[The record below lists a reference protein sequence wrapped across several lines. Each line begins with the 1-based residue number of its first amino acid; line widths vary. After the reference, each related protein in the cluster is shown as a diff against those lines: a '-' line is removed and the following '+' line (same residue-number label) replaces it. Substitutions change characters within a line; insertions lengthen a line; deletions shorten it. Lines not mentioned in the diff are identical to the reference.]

1 MTCFIFAAGDFGGLT
16 EHPAEGDLILAADAG
31 YQNCRSAGLHPT
43 LVIGDFDSMTAPEGE
58 TLLRLP
64 VEKDDTD
71 TMRAARVGLERG
83 CRDFVLYGGTGG
95 RRADHTLANLQTLV
109 FLASRG
115 AQARMIAPGC
125 VWRVLKNARL
135 DFPAGMRG
143 TLSVFCPDG
152 EARGVRIAGT
162 KYTLNDGTLRS
173 DFPLGVSN
181 AFTGEPASVEVREGT
196 LLIYYETQETLP

>member
-1 MTCFIFAAGDFGGLT
+1 MRCFIFAAGDFDGLA
-16 EHPAEGDLILAADAG
+16 ERPAPGDLILAADAG
-31 YQNCRSAGLHPT
+31 YRNCRAAGLRPD
-43 LVIGDFDSMTAPEGE
+43 LVVGDFDSMDAPEDE

-71 TMRAARVGLERG
+71 TLRAARLGLERG
-83 CRDFVLYGGTGG
+83 CRDFVLCGGTGG

-115 AQARMIAPGC
+115 AEARMTAPGC
-125 VWRVLKNARL
+125 VWRTLKNARL

-152 EARGVRIAGT
+152 EARGVTIRGT
-162 KYTLNDGTLRS
+162 KYELENGVLRS

-181 AFTGEPASVEVREGT
+181 SFTGGAAYVSVAEGT
-196 LLIYYETQETLP
+196 LLLYYETQDRMP

>member
-1 MTCFIFAAGDFGGLT
+1 MRCFIFAAGDFSGLT
-16 EHPAEGDLILAADAG
+16 EVPAADDLILAADAG
-31 YQNCRSAGLHPT
+31 YRSCRAAGLCPT
-43 LVIGDFDSMTAPEGE
+43 LVIGDFDSMDAPEGE
-58 TLLRLP
+58 VLLRLP

-83 CRDFVLYGGTGG
+83 CHDFVLYGGTGG
-95 RRADHTLANLQTLV
+95 RRADHTLANLQTLG

-125 VWRVLKNARL
+125 VWQVLRDARL
-135 DFPAGMRG
+135 DFPPGMRG

-152 EARGVRIAGT
+152 EARGVSIGGT
-162 KYTLNDGTLRS
+162 KYTLSHGTLRS

-181 AFTGEPASVEVREGT
+181 SFTGAPAFVEVREGT
-196 LLIYYETQETLP
+196 LLLYYETQDSMP

>member
-1 MTCFIFAAGDFGGLT
+1 MTCYIFAAGDFDALV
-16 EHPAEGDLILAADAG
+16 ERPADGDLILAADAG
-31 YQNCRSAGLHPT
+31 YHNCRAAGLRPT
-43 LVIGDFDSMTAPEGE
+43 LVIGDFDSMDAPEGE
-58 TLLRLP
+58 ALLRLP

-71 TMRAARVGLERG
+71 SLRAARLGLERG

-95 RRADHTLANLQTLV
+95 RRADHTLANLQTLA

-115 AQARMIAPGC
+115 AQARMYAPGC
-125 VWRVLKNARL
+125 VWRALRNTRL

-152 EARGVRIAGT
+152 EARGVTIRGA
-162 KYTLNDGTLRS
+162 KYTLEYGTLRS

-181 AFTGEPASVEVREGT
+181 SFTGQAASVEVMDGT
-196 LLIYYETQETLP
+196 LLIYHELQEELP

>member
-1 MTCFIFAAGDFGGLT
+1 MTCFIFAAGDFGGLI
-16 EHPAEGDLILAADAG
+16 ERPAAGDLILAADAG
-31 YQNCRSAGLHPT
+31 YQSCLAAGLRPA
-43 LVIGDFDSMTAPEGE
+43 LVIGDFDSMPAPEGE
-58 TLLRLP
+58 ALLRLP

-71 TMRAARVGLERG
+71 SLCAMRLGLERG

-95 RRADHTLANLQTLV
+95 KRADHTLANLQGLV
-109 FLASRG
+109 FLAAHG
-115 AQARMIAPGC
+115 AQGRMYAPGC

-152 EARGVRIAGT
+152 EARGVSIRGT
-162 KYTLNDGTLRS
+162 KYTLENGALRS

-181 AFTGEPASVEVREGT
+181 SFTGEAACVEVRDGT
-196 LLIYYETQETLP
+196 LLLYYELQGDRI